1 MRVLESQS
9 DVRSFLRWVFLIHIV
24 GVLVFAVAVASVL
37 LGSDLLFGAVIGGGP
52 VVALTATYGKRRWLT
67 GYIETP
73 TSAFGRWFAGN
84 MPALNGFDRALVH
97 AGAFIGV
104 DGRRWV
110 RANRAVVYGCFG
122 VWALVM
128 VIQAIRGE

>member
-1 MRVLESQS
+1 M
-9 DVRSFLRWVFLIHIV
+9 LIHIL
-24 GVLVFAVAVASVL
+24 GLLVFACAVATIL
-37 LGSDLLFGAVIGGGP
+37 LGSDVLAVAAVGGGA

-73 TSAFGRWFAGN
+73 TSTFGRWFAGN
-84 MPALNGFDRALVH
+84 LPALNGFDRALVH

-122 VWALVM
+122 VWASLM
-128 VIQAIRGE
+128 LIQAVRRE